1 MSVLH
6 NPKQRSDFILVWSAV
21 AATALCFAA
30 ACCSRSDRG
39 DAYREAAT
47 RLREAGLRSEGAIEL
62 LKRIVAVGPRLTG
75 SPQADE
81 AVTVC
86 VDMMEELG
94 FDRVHTEP
102 VTVRKWV
109 RRSERA
115 SVIGEDGGIIKEL
128 HAAAL
133 GGSIATPLEG
143 IEAGLVEVESLQELE
158 SLGDEARGKIVFFNR
173 PMDRALTEPFAAY
186 GAAADQRVRGASAA
200 AAKGALAVLVRSL
213 TFRSDDHPHTGMLAY
228 DEGSARIP
236 AAAVGT
242 NDADFLSGLVRSS
255 RTVKVRLSLDC
266 EDLGPVVSA
275 NVVGELTGTESPDE
289 VVLVGGHLDS
299 WDLGLGAHDDAA
311 GCAAAVEALR
321 LIKACGLRPR
331 RTVRAVMFMD
341 EEFGGTGGR
350 SYAAAPERKGEK
362 HLLAMESDRGGFLPL
377 GLAVGGNYRR
387 LTAKVRRFGDLFRP
401 LGVLT
406 VTGGG
411 GGVDV
416 GPLVAAGARP
426 ASVITNA
433 QPYFD
438 VHHSALDVPAAVH
451 PRELELQAVIMALL
465 AYIISN
471 EGV

>member
-1 MSVLH
+1 MAVFCS
-6 NPKQRSDFILVWSAV
+6 PKQRLTLIWFSV
-21 AATALCFAA
+21 AATALCLAA
-30 ACCSRSDRG
+30 VRCSRSAPEDTYR
-39 DAYREAAT
+39 DAAA
-47 RLREAGLRSEGAIEL
+47 RLRETGLRSEGAVEL
-62 LKRIVAVGPRLTG
+62 LNRIVAAGPRLTG

-81 AVTVC
+81 AVAVC
-86 VDMMEELG
+86 VEMMKKLG

-115 SVIGEDGGIIKEL
+115 SVIGADGGLIREL
-128 HAAAL
+128 HVTAL
-133 GGSIATPLEG
+133 GGSIATPPEGLEA
-143 IEAGLVEVESLQELE
+143 ELVEVGSLQELE
-158 SLGDEARGKIVFFNR
+158 SLGDEARGKVVFFNR
-173 PMDRALTEPFAAY
+173 PMDRAWTDPFAAY

-200 AAKGALAVLVRSL
+200 SAKGALAVLVRSL
-213 TFRSDDHPHTGMLAY
+213 TFRKDDHPHTGMLAY
-228 DEGSARIP
+228 DEGAGRVP
-236 AAAVGT
+236 AAAVST
-242 NDADFLSGLVRSS
+242 NDADFLSDLIKSGRAVQ
-255 RTVKVRLSLDC
+255 VRLSLDC
-266 EDLGPVVSA
+266 EDLGPVVTA
-275 NVVGELTGTESPDE
+275 NVVGEITGSELPDE

-321 LIKACGLRPR
+321 LIKACGIKPK

-350 SYAAAPERKGEK
+350 YYAAAPERKGEK

-377 GLAVGGNYRR
+377 GLAVGGSDRR
-387 LTAKVRRFGDLFRP
+387 LTAKVRRFEDQFRP
-401 LGVLT
+401 LGVLSI
-406 VTGGG
+406 TGGG

-438 VHHSALDVPAAVH
+438 VHHSTLDVPASVH

-471 EGV
+471 EGG